1 MTIDH
6 LMRAV
11 RHAAAAN
18 GSGALSSGEAITAAL
33 VLNRADWL
41 ADMGY
46 TIGQALDR
54 IDEGDVELIP
64 RAEKLWRAECESH
77 AEVAAIA
84 ARAAKVA
91 DLFGNAPGHE
101 SDDPLHLDSQLVT
114 YGDAP
119 GYRHV
124 LYLVFDVSVV
134 GRAVPEKKHRIELRV
149 RAADGDPIVSH
160 IMGVHRFAWSDG
172 NRPIDAAEGE
182 RRPTWIDRIR

>member
-11 RHAAAAN
+11 RHAAAVN
-18 GSGALSSGEAITAAL
+18 GAGALSSGEAVTAAL

-46 TIGQALDR
+46 TIAQALDR
-54 IDEGDVELIP
+54 LDEGDVELIP
-64 RAEKLWRAECESH
+64 RAEKLWRAECDRH

-91 DLFGNAPGHE
+91 DLLGNPQGNE
-101 SDDPLHLDSQLVT
+101 SDDPLYLDSQLVT
-114 YGDAP
+114 YGDSP

-124 LYLVFDVSVV
+124 YLVFDVSVV

-149 RAADGDPIVSH
+149 RAADADPIVSH
-160 IMGVHRFAWSDG
+160 IVGVHRFAWRDG
-172 NRPIDAAEGE
+172 NRPIDAKEDE
-182 RRPTWIDRIR
+182 RRPGWIDRGL